1 MEGEK
6 ESSMK
11 PQESEHSWG
20 FDGLLAGLGI
30 IGALAFFL
38 FYEQVSPYAAI
49 DFRLTRP
56 QAQARAERFLRGQ
69 GFSLEGYQ
77 RALRFQER
85 TLASYYLQRT
95 LGVAGANQVMRTDCP
110 IWLWQARWFR
120 PLQKEEFLVSV
131 SPAGRIVGF
140 FHLLPEEAPGADL
153 TPEAA
158 RQIALDFLRR
168 QGVPLEKYQSQAA
181 ESEKRPHRT
190 DHVFTWEH
198 RTLRWG
204 EGRLRLTVGVYGDRV
219 GAYNHWLKVPEA
231 FERRFGQERAAAE
244 TLSWFSWLA
253 YGLLLLCAFG
263 AAAWAYRYRTLN
275 RTILGIAGMVV
286 LLSVGSALNALP
298 LARMSYPTEED
309 YRSYVVRSVAEALF
323 EGGQILLIVV
333 IAGLAGDALARLVWP
348 RQRKLLAQKVRQ
360 GGLIA
365 AGWRGLALAGFGLG
379 FITLFKLIVQRLGGW
394 YPLYAEYSNLYSTAF
409 PWIEPLLVG
418 LRAASSEELT
428 FRLFAI
434 ALLLRLTRRRWVA
447 LLVPAAIWAFLHSTY
462 INSPVYLRGI
472 ELTLVGLVYG
482 YLFLRFDV
490 ATPLVAHYTY
500 NAVIVGQPLLRSSE
514 PYFFLSGLA
523 VVLLPTLP
531 LLLALLGRRW
541 ARPHPSDVRIRPVTL
556 EEVPSLALLGREG
569 PHPPFEALEAGLSDP
584 SRVGVW
590 AEVDGQPVGFAAA
603 TLGPLARVETVFVAP
618 AYRRQGLGTRL
629 WEALRA
635 ALEERGATSWEV
647 RLSPRDS
654 VARAF
659 WLAQG
664 LEPWEEVFRGSA

>member
-1 MEGEK
+1 MIDRGK
-6 ESSMK
+6 TA
-11 PQESEHSWG
+11 HRGG

-30 IGALAFFL
+30 AGAVAFF
-38 FYEQVSPYAAI
+38 FGYERVSPYAAI

-56 QAQARAERFLRGQ
+56 EAQAQAEHFLQGQ

-131 SPAGRIVGF
+131 SPTGRIVGF
-140 FHLLPEEAPGADL
+140 LHLLPEEAPGADL

-158 RQIALDFLRR
+158 RKIALDFLRQ

-204 EGRLRLTVGVYGDRV
+204 EGRMRLTVGVYGDQV

-231 FERRFGQERAAAE
+231 FERWFRQERAAAE
-244 TLSWFSWLA
+244 TLSWFGWLA

-275 RTILGIAGMVV
+275 RTILGIGGMVV
-286 LLSVGSALNALP
+286 LLSVGSALNNLP

-309 YRSYVVRSVAEALF
+309 YRSYVLRSVAEALF
-323 EGGQILLIVV
+323 EGGQILLVVV
-333 IAGLAGDALARLVWP
+333 IAGLAGDALARSVWP
-348 RQRKLLAQKVRQ
+348 RQRKLLAKRDWRA
-360 GGLIA
+360 GLAA
-365 AGWRGLALAGFGLG
+365 AGGRGLALAGFGLG

-434 ALLLRLTRRRWVA
+434 ALLLRLTHRRWAA

-462 INSPVYLRGI
+462 IHSPVYLRGI

-490 ATPLVAHYTY
+490 ATTLVAHYAY
-500 NAVIVGQPLLRSSE
+500 NAVIVGQPLLRSRE
-514 PYFFLSGLA
+514 PYFFLSGLT
-523 VVLLPTLP
+523 VVLLPALP

-541 ARPHPSDVRIRPVTL
+541 VRTRPAEVRIRLATV
-556 EEVPSLALLGREG
+556 EDASSLALLGREAS
-569 PHPPFEALEAGLSDP
+569 PPFPEDLEGRLTDP

-590 AEVDGQPVGFAAA
+590 AEANGEPVGFASAI
-603 TLGPLARVETVFVAP
+603 LGPAARVETVFVAP
-618 AYRRQGLGTRL
+618 AYRRQGLGSRL
-629 WEALRA
+629 WETLRT

-647 RLSPRDS
+647 VVSPRDN

-664 LEPWEEVFRGSA
+664 LEPQEEVFRGSA